1 MWFIMPIV
9 IIALPIL
16 FYTLWWLVWLII
28 GIFVDLILLV
38 ASIRIV
44 KPNTV
49 MAVEF
54 LGKYNRLLKSWF
66 HFIIPF
72 LEQTKTQYLYK
83 KNFSVKVEWV
93 TSDNVTCYIWL
104 NVISYVEY
112 DWDDSENWNVY
123 KSIYSIDDPLTM
135 MKATIDEQLRAM
147 VVQFTH
153 KEIFAKRE
161 EIWEEIEE
169 KLRDKLQSFGYKL
182 DSIQVR
188 DVNLDETVMKAMNK
202 VVESLKLKEAAY
214 NVAEAEKIKQV
225 KAAEAD
231 KEAKILIWE
240 WMAGQRMKIAEWFK
254 ESVALIQEADHTLTW
269 EIILEFLLDSSRIET
284 LNNIGKDKAN
294 LIYLNENLE
303 WKWTERLT
311 KLISGSNIMKFNNDS
326 NNLKK

>member
-1 MWFIMPIV
+1 MWV
-9 IIALPIL
+9 IIPIILVILPVLWGLL
-16 FYTLWWLVWLII
+16 FGWAWLWVWLFLDFI
-28 GIFVDLILLV
+28 LISMSV
-38 ASIRIV
+38 KVV

-49 MAVEF
+49 LAVEF
-54 LGKYNRLLKSWF
+54 LWKYNRLLRSWF

-72 LEQTKTQYLYK
+72 LERTKIQYLYK
-83 KNFSVKVEWV
+83 KNFSVQVEWV

-112 DWDDSENWNVY
+112 DGDDTMNGNVY

-161 EIWEEIEE
+161 EIWEEIEA
-169 KLRDKLQSFGYKL
+169 KLRNKLKSFGYRL

-188 DVNLDETVMKAMNK
+188 DVSLDQTVMKAMNQ
-202 VVESLKLKEAAY
+202 VVESLKIKEAAY
-214 NVAEAEKIKQV
+214 NEADAEKIKLV

-254 ESVALIQEADHTLTW
+254 ESVAMIQAADKNLTW
-269 EIILEFLLDSSRIET
+269 ELILQFLLDSSRIET
-284 LNNIGKDKAN
+284 LNSIGNQDTSK

-303 WKWTERLT
+303 WKWTEKLT
-311 KLISGSNIMKFNNDS
+311 KLIAWSKIVK
-326 NNLKK
+326 